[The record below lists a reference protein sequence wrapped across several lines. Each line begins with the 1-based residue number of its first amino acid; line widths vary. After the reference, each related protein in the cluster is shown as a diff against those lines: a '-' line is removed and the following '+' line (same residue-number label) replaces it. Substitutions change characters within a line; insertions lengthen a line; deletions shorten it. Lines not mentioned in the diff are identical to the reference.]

1 MGVNLRGVEVKGD
14 KAVVNLGVEA
24 VNLSEEE
31 FTDMDAIVVLCLEQF
46 DIADV
51 EYNIEGLSF
60 QEAGLNFEDN
70 GVMPAFNQY

>member
-1 MGVNLRGVEVKGD
+1 M
-14 KAVVNLGVEA
+14 NLGVEA